1 MLKPIA
7 FFSKFIHSFRC
18 QQLVKR
24 EHWIMENL
32 QAFIVKNSWAHC
44 FIQKRC
50 YHQLMNG
57 IYLIVFFNE
66 EAQQLGNNNYINI
79 IFR

>member
-24 EHWIMENL
+24 EHWIMDNL

-66 EAQQLGNNNYINI
+66 AQQLGNNNYINI